1 MRAGEMWPFNG
12 ALPVIEH
19 RGAIR
24 GRWKVAQHWCPTH
37 ELIDIPVTSLS
48 VGRWPT
54 VVSNAALQRW
64 LVPQQWCPTPL
75 SVGKCGRNKVACLV
89 LHLFLTYFLP
99 CGLMPGHQAPTQLW
113 GLLASRMSP

>member
-54 VVSNAALQRW
+54 MVPNPALQRGK
-64 LVPQQWCPTPL
+64 VAQHWCPTPL
-75 SVGKCGRNKVACLV
+75 NVGNVAQIRCPALSFICLLPIPSPVDKCLTISPPHNIGVCWQVA
-89 LHLFLTYFLP
+89 
-99 CGLMPGHQAPTQLW
+99 
-113 GLLASRMSP
+113 